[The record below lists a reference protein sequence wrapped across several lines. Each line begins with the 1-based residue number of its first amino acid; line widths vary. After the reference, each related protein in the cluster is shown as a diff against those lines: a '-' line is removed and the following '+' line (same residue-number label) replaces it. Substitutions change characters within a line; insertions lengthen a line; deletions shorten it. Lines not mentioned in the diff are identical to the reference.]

1 MAYRVIR
8 PATHEEWLDERKK
21 GIGSSEAGTIMGV
34 NHFDTPYKLWR
45 RKTGVDGP
53 IASSEAMELGH
64 HMEPAVV
71 TMFAARTGAQVRKD
85 SEGDWIA
92 VDTVKDYLR
101 VSPDRLFYEAGA
113 KHTKRNLRILECKTT
128 SSLNLKRFKN
138 GEYPEQYYVQAV
150 HYMLVTGAK
159 KWFIACLVL
168 GVDFFVFE
176 VERDEGESLALAESE
191 ASFWEYVSKKSP
203 PPVDDKKSTYE
214 AIVAMY
220 PDSTDEGN
228 VSLLAYESDLRQY
241 MVLGQRIAELK
252 QLQDEYANK
261 VKAYLG
267 ETVRGESQNYKVS
280 WKTAERAT
288 FDLKRFI
295 EDHKNLDLTDYYK
308 KTTYRTFK
316 VSENS

>member
-1 MAYRVIR
+1 MYRNLTKISTVNM
-8 PATHEEWLDERKK
+8 PHEAWLEHRRNS
-21 GIGSSEAGTIMGV
+21 IGGSDAASIIGLNPYCSPYAVWADKLGRIPPKEDNEAMRLGRDLEDYVAKRFTE
-34 NHFDTPYKLWR
+34 
-45 RKTGVDGP
+45 KTGKKVRRENSIIYNPDYP
-53 IASSEAMELGH
+53 
-64 HMEPAVV
+64 
-71 TMFAARTGAQVRKD
+71 FAHANV
-85 SEGDWIA
+85 
-92 VDTVKDYLR
+92 
-101 VSPDRLFYEAGA
+101 DRLVVGEDAG
-113 KHTKRNLRILECKTT
+113 LECKTT

-138 GEYPEQYYVQAV
+138 GEYPEQYYVQSV
-150 HYMLVTGAK
+150 HYMMVTGAK
-159 KWFIACLVL
+159 KWYVAVLVL

-176 VERDEGESLALAESE
+176 IKRDEGEILALAESE

-203 PPVDDKKSTYE
+203 PPTDGKKSTSE

-228 VSLLAYESDLRQY
+228 VSLFAYESDLKQY

-280 WKTAERAT
+280 WKTTERAT

-295 EDHKNLDLTDYYK
+295 EDHKSLDLTDYYK

-316 VSENS
+316 VTEQ

>member
-1 MAYRVIR
+1 
-8 PATHEEWLDERKK
+8 
-21 GIGSSEAGTIMGV
+21 MGRIPPKE
-34 NHFDTPYKLWR
+34 DTEPMRLGRDLEDYVAKR
-45 RKTGVDGP
+45 FTEKTGKKVRRENSIIYNP
-53 IASSEAMELGH
+53 EY
-64 HMEPAVV
+64 P
-71 TMFAARTGAQVRKD
+71 FAHANV
-85 SEGDWIA
+85 
-92 VDTVKDYLR
+92 
-101 VSPDRLFYEAGA
+101 DRLIVGEDAG
-113 KHTKRNLRILECKTT
+113 LECKTT

-138 GEYPEQYYVQAV
+138 GEYPEQYYVQSV
-150 HYMLVTGAK
+150 HYMMVTGAK
-159 KWFIACLVL
+159 KWYIAVLVL

-176 VERDEGESLALAESE
+176 IERDEGEILALAESE

-203 PPVDDKKSTYE
+203 PPTDGKKSTSE

-228 VSLLAYESDLRQY
+228 VSLLAYESDLKQY

-267 ETVRGESQNYKVS
+267 ETASGTSERYKVS

-295 EDHKNLDLTDYYK
+295 EDHKSLDLADYYK

-316 VSENS
+316 VTEQ